1 MGYTL
6 RDRAVHTDLHEG
18 QPPSP
23 TDEAALIARTLFAV
37 DLDEKAFLNAWQYTD
52 KQRQLAAV
60 THRILFAD
68 FLRYRTRFV
77 RPRYSFGV
85 QVAADAEI
93 ASMVSEQLSGLTLYL
108 LCTCIDVLTGQGGDF
123 LDFPRWLTSG
133 RGIEDAELSIHLQ
146 GTSVSQASSF
156 RMLIRHLHE
165 EHYLPRHGGRRGFA
179 AYFSETIPVPLQDAL
194 SSIYCIVPNAVDPG
208 FDDDLWSEHLR
219 SWDDLS
225 TSDKMTRIGQ
235 YLYDCRRNPYTHA
248 GAINLPHPGIQLD
261 RGSLSAGFISSDD
274 VFTATRNGTARTVVR
289 RFRGLPGEDEILVLR
304 LVIAMGSLAIL
315 GLPVDAATIDRYRL
329 TQLRREAIYHALYE
343 VNFVMQVVDILQ
355 NTESAQH
362 HEGLLPVFPSMEAQR
377 VLQHYATG
385 GPHARG
391 NHEHLTRYLQAVS
404 ECNASTVA
412 FNCRHQSD
420 FERGAGSRSTWA
432 SFVAARN
439 LALVELCSSTAIRK
453 LRQLAQSAYWR
464 LNEDVDRWDW

>member
-1 MGYTL
+1 
-6 RDRAVHTDLHEG
+6 VHTNLHEG
-18 QPPSP
+18 QPSSP
-23 TDEAALIARTLFAV
+23 TEETALIARALFAI
-37 DLDEKAFLNAWQYTD
+37 DLDKKTFLDAWNSAD
-52 KQRQLAAV
+52 KQRQVAAV

-77 RPRYSFGV
+77 RPSYSFGV

-93 ASMVSEQLSGLTLYL
+93 TGIVRDQLSGLTLYL

-179 AYFSETIPVPLQDAL
+179 AFFSETIPVPLQDAL

-219 SWDDLS
+219 SWGDLS
-225 TSDKMTRIGQ
+225 TLEQMTRLGQ

-248 GAINLPHPGIQLD
+248 GAINLPHPGIRLD
-261 RGSLSAGFISSDD
+261 QGSLSSDFYSSDD
-274 VFTATRNGTARTVVR
+274 VFTASRNGKARTVVR

-304 LVIAMGSLAIL
+304 LVVAMGSLAIL
-315 GLPVDAATIDRYRL
+315 GIPVDGGTVDRYRL
-329 TQLRREAIYHALYE
+329 TQLRRESIYYALYE
-343 VNFVMQVVDILQ
+343 IDSVIQLVDVLQ
-355 NTESAQH
+355 NAESLQH
-362 HEGLLPVFPSMEAQR
+362 FEGMLPTFPMMEVQR
-377 VLQHYATG
+377 VLQHYALDQ
-385 GPHARG
+385 PHARG
-391 NHEHLTRYLQAVS
+391 NYEHLIRYLQAMTD
-404 ECNASTVA
+404 CNASSAV
-412 FNCRHQSD
+412 FNRLHQRD
-420 FERGAGSRSTWA
+420 FERGAGSRSTWT
-432 SFVAARN
+432 SFVAARSSA
-439 LALVELCSSTAIRK
+439 LAELGSSAAIRN